1 MKTKKD
7 TKTLHRRNLHNSR
20 YDFPQLIKSHSAL
33 NEFVALNK
41 YDDLSIDFSN
51 PKAVMALNQSLL
63 SYFYNVKE
71 WSIPKNYLCPPI
83 PGRADYIHYI
93 SDLLPSDAKG
103 KVPRGKHIK
112 VLDIGIGANCIYP
125 IIGSYSYDWSF
136 VGSDIDKDA
145 IENVSKII
153 KENKLLS
160 SNIETIYQSNRDNI
174 FKNIINENDKFYF
187 TICNPPFHSSA
198 QDAIQGT
205 KRKVKSLTKAKE
217 KLRRPTL
224 NFGGQA
230 DELWCDGGEI
240 SFITKM
246 INESEEFG
254 KNCFWFTTLVSKQ
267 DNLEEIYETLRK
279 LKPVDVRTLN
289 MQTGNKMSR
298 VVAWTFLT
306 KEEQNSWNKNLNE
319 EVIDAK

>member
-20 YDFPQLIKSHSAL
+20 YDFPELIKSHSTL

-51 PKAVMALNQSLL
+51 PKAVMELNKALL
-63 SYFYNVKE
+63 SHFYNVKE

-93 SDLLPSDAKG
+93 ADLLPTDAKG

-112 VLDIGIGANCIYP
+112 ILDIGIGANCIYP

-136 VGSDIDKDA
+136 VGSDIDEGA
-145 IENVSKII
+145 IENVTKII

-160 SNIETIYQSNRDNI
+160 LNIETIYQPNRYNI
-174 FKNIINENDKFYF
+174 FKNIINESDKFYF

-217 KLRRPTL
+217 KMRRPTL

-246 INESEEFG
+246 INESEKFRE
-254 KNCFWFTTLVSKQ
+254 NCFWFTTLVSKQ
-267 DNLEEIYETLRK
+267 DNLEEIYETLGK
-279 LKPVDVRTLN
+279 LKPVEVRTLN

-298 VVAWTFLT
+298 IVAWTFLT
-306 KEEQNSWNKNLNE
+306 KEEQNSWNKNLNKE
-319 EVIDAK
+319 AVDAK

>member
-20 YDFPQLIKSHSAL
+20 YDFPKLIKSNPTL

-41 YDDLSIDFSN
+41 YNDLSIDFSN

-63 SYFYNVKE
+63 SHFYNVKE
-71 WSIPKNYLCPPI
+71 WSIPQNYLCPPI

-93 SDLLPSDAKG
+93 SDLLPSDDKG

-125 IIGSYSYDWSF
+125 IIGSYSYGWSF
-136 VGSDIDKDA
+136 IGSDIDRDA
-145 IENVSKII
+145 IENVTKII
-153 KENKLLS
+153 KGNKLLS
-160 SNIETIYQSNRDNI
+160 SNIEIIFQPNKHNI

-217 KLRRPTL
+217 KMRRPTL

-246 INESEEFG
+246 INESKEFS

-267 DNLEEIYETLRK
+267 DNLEEIYKILNK
-279 LKPVDVRTLN
+279 LKPVEVKTLN

-298 VVAWTFLT
+298 IVAWTFLT
-306 KEEQNSWNKNLNE
+306 KEQQNSWNKNLNKE
-319 EVIDAK
+319 AIDAK